1 MQDNR
6 ISQGVTLGKLEP
18 GPAPV
23 EFSAWWDLPACH
35 PRPGGAEALAAAAA
49 EAAAEAGL

>member
-18 GPAPV
+18 GPGLV
-23 EFSAWWDLPACH
+23 EYSAWSDLPAYQ
-35 PRPGGAEALAAAAA
+35 PRPGGAEALAAAEA
-49 EAAAEAGL
+49 EAEPEAGL